1 MIYSIVQALAN
12 NPEPVSNGPR
22 SHWQKR
28 LRANRKPLRLLM
40 NGRFM
45 EFKST
50 DDFSFA
56 VECRTGIT
64 SARYH
69 ALFERETQALWEEA
83 QSIKAI
89 EKNLVDILE
98 DALCDGSPCGPAMRS
113 LGLQNF
119 SADHGWRDLI
129 EQLVAADDR
138 YDAYKRLALIKYM
151 QYLGARQEVIRLIFA
166 LKNRQTGS
174 ARTTSG
180 QRRLNGAAVLETMV
194 FDISASDNDS
204 LFGAT
209 SLQRLPRGEAVKL
222 YALPGHA
229 IDIRLAKHAFRLVN
243 DNGWVLCEADG
254 RRHALADVQ
263 TMVGRGRDNDI
274 RLDAQYNYLS
284 RRHMIV
290 EPQDD
295 HVILVTDLS
304 SHGTFAP
311 AMQTEQ
317 IAV

>member
-1 MIYSIVQALAN
+1 MIYSIAQVLATR
-12 NPEPVSNGPR
+12 PELAQIRPQSR
-22 SHWQKR
+22 LQKC
-28 LRANRKPLRLLM
+28 LRPTRKPLRLLL
-40 NGRFM
+40 NGRHM

-56 VECRTGIT
+56 LECRTGIT

-69 ALFERETQALWEEA
+69 ALFERETKELWDEA
-83 QSIKAI
+83 QRIKAI
-89 EKNLVDILE
+89 EKDLVDILE
-98 DALCDGSPCGPAMRS
+98 DALCDASPCGPAMRT
-113 LGLQNF
+113 LGLQSF
-119 SADHGWRDLI
+119 SKDHGWRDLI
-129 EQLVAADDR
+129 EQLVLADNR

-151 QYLGARQEVIRLIFA
+151 QYLGARQEIIRLIFA
-166 LKNRQTGS
+166 TKNRSKPAPRASTRKT
-174 ARTTSG
+174 AP
-180 QRRLNGAAVLETMV
+180 NNAAILETMV
-194 FDISASDNDS
+194 FDVSTCGYDKTLSGN
-204 LFGAT
+204 
-209 SLQRLPRGEAVKL
+209 LQRLPRGQAVKL

-229 IDIRLAKHAFRLVN
+229 IDIQLAKHPFRLLN
-243 DNGWVLCEADG
+243 DNGWVLCEPDG
-254 RRHALADVQ
+254 RRHSLADAQ

-274 RLDAQYNYLS
+274 RLDPEFNYLS

>member
-1 MIYSIVQALAN
+1 MTYSIAQVLAN
-12 NPEPVSNGPR
+12 TPELAQSRPQSR
-22 SHWQKR
+22 LQKC
-28 LRANRKPLRLLM
+28 LQATRKPLRLLL
-40 NGRFM
+40 NGRHM

-56 VECRTGIT
+56 LECRTGIT

-69 ALFERETQALWEEA
+69 ALYERETKELWDEA
-83 QSIKAI
+83 QRIKAI
-89 EKNLVDILE
+89 EKDLVDILE
-98 DALCDGSPCGPAMRS
+98 DALCDGSPCGPAMRT
-113 LGLQNF
+113 LGLQSF

-129 EQLVAADDR
+129 EQLVLADDR

-151 QYLGARQEVIRLIFA
+151 QYLGARQEIIRLIFA
-166 LKNRQTGS
+166 TKNRSKASPRTPAHEGS
-174 ARTTSG
+174 SNSAEM
-180 QRRLNGAAVLETMV
+180 LETMV
-194 FDISASDNDS
+194 FDVSASGKDS
-204 LFGAT
+204 ALNGN
-209 SLQRLPRGEAVKL
+209 LQRLPRGEAVKL

-229 IDIRLAKHAFRLVN
+229 IEIRLAKHPFRLLN
-243 DNGWVLCEADG
+243 DNGWVLCEPDG
-254 RRHALADVQ
+254 RRHALADAQ

-274 RLDAQYNYLS
+274 RLDAQFNYLS
-284 RRHMIV
+284 RRHIIV
-290 EPQDD
+290 EPHDD

>member
-1 MIYSIVQALAN
+1 MIYSIAQVFADEPELA
-12 NPEPVSNGPR
+12 R
-22 SHWQKR
+22 SRPQSRFRKR
-28 LRANRKPLRLLM
+28 LRTTRKALRLLL
-40 NGRFM
+40 NGRHM

-56 VECRTGIT
+56 VECRTGVT
-64 SARYH
+64 SSRYH
-69 ALFERETQALWEEA
+69 ALFEREAKELWDEA

-89 EKNLVDILE
+89 EKTLVDILE
-98 DALCDGSPCGPAMRS
+98 DALCDGSPCGPAMRT
-113 LGLQNF
+113 LGLHVF
-119 SADHGWRDLI
+119 SADHGWRELI
-129 EQLVAADDR
+129 EQLIAADDR

-166 LKNRQTGS
+166 TKNKGKSS
-174 ARTTSG
+174 ARADAPTAAPSG
-180 QRRLNGAAVLETMV
+180 TAVMETML
-194 FDISASDNDS
+194 FDVSTTGDGISGN
-204 LFGAT
+204 G

-229 IDIRLAKHAFRLVN
+229 IDIRLAKHAFRLLN
-243 DNGWVLCEADG
+243 DNGWVLCEPDG
-254 RRHALADVQ
+254 RRHSLGDAQ
-263 TMVGRGRDNDI
+263 TMVGRGRENDI
-274 RLDAQYNYLS
+274 RLDAQFGYLS
-284 RRHMIV
+284 RRHLIV